1 MIPSRILVAT
11 DGSPSAKAAETF
23 AAEMAVAQHAS
34 TVAVVTVLRE
44 YPARGAVMTPLEAEM
59 EAAELLV
66 DGAARHIREIMG
78 GDAVAIEKKVLVS
91 LSEPEAIIGEA
102 HSGGTCSH
110 IVMGNRGHGEIAEL
124 ILGSTSHRVIKDAH
138 CPVTI
143 VRT

>member
-1 MIPSRILVAT
+1 MAT

-23 AAEMAVAQHAS
+23 AAEMAVAQHAT

-44 YPARGAVMTPLEAEM
+44 YLARGAVMTPLEAQM
-59 EAAELLV
+59 QAAELLV
-66 DGAARHIREIMG
+66 DGAARHVRDIMG
-78 GDAVAIEKKVLVS
+78 DETIEIEKKVLVS

-102 HSGGTCSH
+102 HTGGTCSH

-124 ILGSTSHRVIKDAH
+124 LLGSTSHHVIKDAH

-143 VRT
+143 VRTYPHAN